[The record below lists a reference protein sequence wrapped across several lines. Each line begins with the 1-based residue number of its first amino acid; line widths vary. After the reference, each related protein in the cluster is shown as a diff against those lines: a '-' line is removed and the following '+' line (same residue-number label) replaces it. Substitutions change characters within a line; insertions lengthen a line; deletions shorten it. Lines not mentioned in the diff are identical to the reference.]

1 MDKSE
6 CIEDFQQLKEELV
19 EYLSRISKAVENIVF
34 TIEENNIS
42 ILNDVDKVSKELSEV
57 ESVVSTYFLN
67 SLLSEY
73 TNFTHEISRAI
84 HKLSIKGHGALIVI
98 EKSDPVV
105 PHIEEG
111 TPVHAR
117 ISSPL
122 LESIFNP
129 ESQLHHGAVYIKEDS
144 IISASNVLPTSKEV
158 FWNRMFDIREM
169 SAVGL
174 SERCDALILIVS
186 EMGSSSF
193 CIGGN
198 LYPFTAT

>member
-1 MDKSE
+1 M
-6 CIEDFQQLKEELV
+6 
-19 EYLSRISKAVENIVF
+19 
-34 TIEENNIS
+34 
-42 ILNDVDKVSKELSEV
+42 
-57 ESVVSTYFLN
+57 N

-84 HKLSIKGHGALIVI
+84 HKLSIKGHSALIVI
-98 EKSDPVV
+98 EKSDPVA
-105 PHIEEG
+105 PHIDEG
-111 TPVHAR
+111 TPIHAR

-129 ESQLHHGAVYIKEDS
+129 ESQLHNGAVYIKEDS
-144 IISASNVLPTSKEV
+144 IISASNVLPTSKEI
-158 FWNRMFDIREM
+158 FWNRMFDVREM